1 VVPIVFRGN
10 QNFRAGDRCPY
21 RTAPK
26 ALNLMADWCRP
37 TVRHEPIE
45 NRGASIT
52 DHTAA
57 RIKKENR
64 KILPG
69 ILCLLICLLIGGPP
83 VKIVHREFKNLSR
96 LPRVALDAGRA
107 GQSDLRTAAHR
118 DVVKLFKSYSASF
131 PCRRGEEKEQG
142 FIVCRASRRVN
153 KYAVKVPEV
162 AAACIRAL

>member
-83 VKIVHREFKNLSR
+83 SR
-96 LPRVALDAGRA
+96 LFIVSSRTFPGFRASPLMPEEQDKVICELPRTATWSSFLKVIRRRSLAAAAKKKNKDSLSVARA
-107 GQSDLRTAAHR
+107 G
-118 DVVKLFKSYSASF
+118 
-131 PCRRGEEKEQG
+131 E
-142 FIVCRASRRVN
+142 
-153 KYAVKVPEV
+153 
-162 AAACIRAL
+162 